1 MSWCGIEGHDL
12 VVERFR
18 GWLQSGKL
26 PSAFIF
32 VGPRGSGKR
41 SFAQQ
46 LARCLHCE
54 SHADEELQACGECA
68 ACRQVAAGSHPDIVQ
83 RALPDGKAVIPLELI
98 IGDKDHRMREGFCY
112 ELSLKPMYGRWRI
125 GILDDADTL
134 CNQAARS
141 SQFAVANSL
150 LKMLEEP
157 PPQALVILIAESEQQ
172 LLPTIR
178 SRSQVIRFQP
188 LSNEIVTRIL
198 LEKQLVEDPRR
209 AGLLGECSQGSVSR
223 AVEMNRD
230 DFIEFRTNLFHL
242 LADGQSQLVDK
253 VELVSNYVEADGSKE
268 AATRRGRTRE
278 AIRLALDFYQQLMRR
293 QLGIE
298 VQGDSLLREVIEK
311 RVEHDTPDAEHLA
324 GRLEICL
331 AAETD
336 ILRNMNVANIIPAWL
351 EELHCC

>member
-1 MSWCGIEGHDL
+1 MSWCGIEGHDR

-18 GWLQSGKL
+18 GWLRSGKL
-26 PSAFIF
+26 PTTFLF
-32 VGPRGSGKR
+32 VGPWGSGKR

-46 LARCLHCE
+46 LARCLHCD
-54 SHADEELQACGECA
+54 SHADEELESCGECA
-68 ACRQVAAGSHPDIVQ
+68 ACRQVDAGSHPDIVEV
-83 RALPDGKAVIPLELI
+83 ALPKGKAVIPIESL
-98 IGDKDHRMREGFCY
+98 IGDREHRMREGFCY

-134 CNQAARS
+134 CSQAARS
-141 SQFAVANSL
+141 NHFAAANSL

-188 LSNEIVTRIL
+188 LTTELVTRIL
-198 LEKQLVEDPRR
+198 LEKQLVEDPQR
-209 AGLLGECSQGSVSR
+209 ATLLGECSQGSVAR

-230 DFIEFRTNLFHL
+230 DFIEFRKILFKS
-242 LADGQSQLVDK
+242 LADSQSQLAEK
-253 VELVSNYVEADGSKE
+253 IELVSNYVDSGESREASV
-268 AATRRGRTRE
+268 RRVRTRE
-278 AIRLALDFYQQLMRR
+278 AIRLVLDFYQQLMRR

-298 VQGDSLLREVIEK
+298 VQGDALLRDVVEQ
-311 RVEHDTPDAEHLA
+311 RVMQGVPDAEELTN
-324 GRLEICL
+324 RLDICL

-336 ILRNMNVANIIPAWL
+336 ILRNLNVGNIIPAWL
-351 EELHCC
+351 AELHSC